1 MEVQNVT
8 VADIFTAAGSTLR
21 GYMGLTTD
29 FFNGLWA
36 NPVGQIAIT
45 VGIAGGAIGLCSYLF
60 LRKRRLGH

>member
-1 MEVQNVT
+1 MEAQNVT
-8 VADIFTAAGSTLR
+8 VADIFTTAGSTLK

-45 VGIAGGAIGLCSYLF
+45 VGIAGGAIGLCS
-60 LRKRRLGH
+60 